1 MWRRITIV
9 EQISGL
15 GGVAQQPAATE
26 TITRRGAEVW
36 QGEEGSCL
44 GRPIGDRMARSLGS
58 SSSFAAVPKHR
69 YILLELMCEYV
80 LFFLFQ
86 FREDL
91 LGQSKKADD
100 MSRVAGLDNQGIVG
114 L

>member
-1 MWRRITIV
+1 
-9 EQISGL
+9 
-15 GGVAQQPAATE
+15 
-26 TITRRGAEVW
+26 
-36 QGEEGSCL
+36 
-44 GRPIGDRMARSLGS
+44 
-58 SSSFAAVPKHR
+58 
-69 YILLELMCEYV
+69 MCEYV

-114 L
+114 LQRQIMKYIGLLWVAQ

>member
-1 MWRRITIV
+1 M
-9 EQISGL
+9 
-15 GGVAQQPAATE
+15 
-26 TITRRGAEVW
+26 
-36 QGEEGSCL
+36 
-44 GRPIGDRMARSLGS
+44 
-58 SSSFAAVPKHR
+58 FF
-69 YILLELMCEYV
+69 LLELMCEYV

-114 L
+114 LQRQIMKDIGLLWFAQ